1 MRIPL
6 ITSASN
12 SKFVRVRQKK
22 IALIGLPI
30 LQSVNNL
37 LNAAVARHA
46 EQTGNWQFI
55 YSAQN
60 TVEAFQ
66 FLRRLDCD
74 GAIVRITS
82 PAMRREAV
90 KFQFPIVNLSSWL
103 EHPGVPTVRPDW
115 QLLGRLAAEHLLEK
129 GYRRFGCV
137 VVPGGWYIRVRCAA
151 FLETVRAHGA
161 SVSMFHL
168 RTTQPKLSQPV
179 SREERG
185 RFKKWIG
192 EMRPPA
198 ALALMDDWDAPAL
211 MDVCREAGCQI
222 PRDLVVLSTGIHSE
236 VMPLCDPPLSGA
248 QEDLETQADLAIKCL
263 EDQLAGKKM
272 GAEAVVVP
280 PLGVIERAS
289 TATMA
294 IEDREVA
301 HAVEVIRARS
311 CEPINVAA
319 IAENVSV
326 CRATLERRFLQIMGM
341 TLHQYLIQQRIQRA
355 QELLAI
361 DPPLSL
367 QAISRQSGIPDRRRL
382 NRIFRRVTGKSP
394 AAFRRA
400 VQKNGCADVKQ
411 TGHFNV

>member
-1 MRIPL
+1 MSETL
-6 ITSASN
+6 IQTTQTVFLRPVQIVKA
-12 SKFVRVRQKK
+12 RQKK

-46 EQTGNWQFI
+46 EQAGNWQFI

-66 FLRRLDCD
+66 FLRKLDCD

-90 KFQFPIVNLSSWL
+90 KIRFPIVNLSSWL
-103 EHPGVPTVRPDW
+103 ENSGVPTVRPDW
-115 QLLGRLAAEHLLEK
+115 RMLGRIAAEHLLEK

-137 VVPGGWYIRVRCAA
+137 VVPGGWYIQARCTA
-151 FLETVRAHGA
+151 FLEMLRVHGA
-161 SVSMFHL
+161 TVSMFHL
-168 RTTQPKLSQPV
+168 RTTQPGLSQPI
-179 SREERG
+179 SKEEQG
-185 RFKKWIG
+185 RFKKWVA
-192 EMRPPA
+192 ELRPPA
-198 ALALMDDWDAPAL
+198 ALALMDDWDAPVL
-211 MDVCREAGCQI
+211 MDVCREAGFQI

-236 VMPLCDPPLSGA
+236 VMPFCHPPLSGA
-248 QEDLETQADLAIKCL
+248 QEDLETQANLAIKCL
-263 EDQLAGKKM
+263 EDQFAGRKT

-301 HAVEVIRARS
+301 HAVELIRAHG
-311 CEPINVAA
+311 CEPINVTGIAA
-319 IAENVSV
+319 QISV
-326 CRATLERRFLQIMGM
+326 CRATLERRFLQIMGL
-341 TLHQYLIQQRIQRA
+341 TLHEYLIQQRIQRA
-355 QELLAI
+355 QELLAVH
-361 DPPLSL
+361 PPLSL
-367 QAISRQSGIPDRRRL
+367 QAISRQCGIPDRRRL

-394 AAFRRA
+394 AGFRKTAQRNGRA
-400 VQKNGCADVKQ
+400 AVK
-411 TGHFNV
+411 